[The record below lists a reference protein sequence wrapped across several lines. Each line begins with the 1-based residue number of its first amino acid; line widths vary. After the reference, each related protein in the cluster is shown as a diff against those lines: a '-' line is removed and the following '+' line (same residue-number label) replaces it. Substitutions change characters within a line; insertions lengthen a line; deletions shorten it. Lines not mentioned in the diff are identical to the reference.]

1 MAKRKKLP
9 VNSPQLLKRT
19 LKYFVPYK
27 FSIAIS
33 LVAMA
38 VVAATTGASA
48 YLIKPALDDIF
59 INKNR
64 EYLMLLPFAYFILVL
79 AKGAG
84 RYAQNYFM
92 TFCGLKV
99 LEQLRNELFDKIVC
113 LPLKFFEDQQ
123 VGMLMSRIVNDVAEI
138 RSSLPSVV
146 KGVRQLLTMIGL
158 LFVVFYQDAY
168 LATWAV
174 LVLPLALLPFI
185 HFGRKLRKIGRKN
198 QVLISA
204 MTTFLQ
210 EKFSGIRVVKAFANE
225 AGEKEGFRRE
235 NSRIVKLALKQ
246 TVVGQMSSPIM
257 ELIGAVGIGLVVWYG
272 GSQVIAGEQT
282 AGTFFSFVAAL
293 VMLYDPVKELTSANN
308 SLQRALA
315 GAERVFEILD
325 SPNINVEQ
333 DGSQVL
339 EGFNSL
345 TFDNVTFGYDSAEQ
359 PALSNINLTIN
370 EGEKVAI
377 VGPSGAGKT
386 TFVNLIPRFYEQ
398 QEGRILINDV
408 DSRSYTL
415 QSLRQNV
422 AIVSQDAF
430 LFDITIGENIA
441 YSTEGTSAESIEQA
455 AKAAFS
461 HDFIMEFPEGYD
473 TVVGERGVRLSG
485 GQKQRLTIARAL
497 LKDAPLLILDEA
509 TSALD
514 SESEKIVQK
523 ALENLMENR
532 TSFVIAHRLSTIL
545 SADRIL
551 VMQDGKIVDEG
562 THDSLLESSPLYQRL
577 YKLQF
582 ETHEELA

>member
-1 MAKRKKLP
+1 MAKFKKLP
-9 VNSPQLLKRT
+9 KNSAKLLKRT
-19 LKYFVPYK
+19 LRYFAPYK
-27 FSIAIS
+27 ASIAIS
-33 LVAMA
+33 LIAMA

-59 INKNR
+59 INKNSD
-64 EYLMLLPFAYFILVL
+64 YLMIIPFAYFILVL

-84 RYAQNYFM
+84 RYSQNYFM
-92 TFCGLKV
+92 TYCGLKV
-99 LEQLRNELFDKIVC
+99 LEQLRNELFDKIIC
-113 LPLKFFEDQQ
+113 LPLKFYEEQQ
-123 VGMLMSRIVNDVAEI
+123 VGMLMSRVVNDVAEI
-138 RSSLPSVV
+138 RGSLPAVV
-146 KGVRQLLTMIGL
+146 KGIRQFLTMVAL

-174 LVLPLALLPFI
+174 LVLPLALFPFI
-185 HFGRKLRKIGRKN
+185 HFGRKLRKLGKKN

-204 MTTFLQ
+204 MTIFLQ

-225 AGEKEGFRRE
+225 EGEKAGFRIE
-235 NSRIVKLALKQ
+235 NSRIAKLALKQ

-257 ELIGAVGIGLVVWYG
+257 ELIGAIGIGLVIWYG

-308 SLQRALA
+308 SLQKALA

-325 SPNINVEQ
+325 SPDIVVEQ
-333 DGSQVL
+333 DGSQIL
-339 EGFNSL
+339 EGVHEVF
-345 TFDNVTFGYDSAEQ
+345 FDNVTFSYDATGQ
-359 PALSNINLTIN
+359 PALKNININ
-370 EGEKVAI
+370 IKEGEKVAI

-386 TFVNLIPRFYEQ
+386 TFVNLVPRFYEQ
-398 QEGRILINDV
+398 QEGRILINGIDTK
-408 DSRSYTL
+408 SLTL
-415 QSLRQNV
+415 KSLRKNV

-430 LFDITIGENIA
+430 LFDTSIADNIA
-441 YSTEGTSAESIEQA
+441 YSSEGSSREAIEEA
-455 AKAAFS
+455 AKAAFA
-461 HDFIMEFPEGYD
+461 HEFINEFPDGYD

-514 SESEKIVQK
+514 SESEKVVQQ
-523 ALENLMENR
+523 ALENLMKDR
-532 TSFVIAHRLSTIL
+532 TSLVIAHRLSTII

-551 VMQDGKIVDEG
+551 VMKNGEVVDEG
-562 THDSLLESSPLYQRL
+562 THDSLLANSPLYQRL
-577 YKLQF
+577 YTLQF
-582 ETHEELA
+582 ENREEIA

>member
-9 VNSPQLLKRT
+9 ENSLQLLKRT
-19 LKYFVPYK
+19 LKYFAPYK
-27 FSIAIS
+27 LSIAIS

-146 KGVRQLLTMIGL
+146 KGVRQLLTMVGL

-235 NSRIVKLALKQ
+235 NSRIIKLALKQ
-246 TVVGQMSSPIM
+246 TVVGQMSSPVM
-257 ELIGAVGIGLVVWYG
+257 ELIGAIGIGLVVWYG

-325 SPNINVEQ
+325 SPDINVEQ

-339 EGFNSL
+339 EGFNTL

-359 PALSNINLTIN
+359 PALSKINLTIN

-398 QEGRILINDV
+398 QEGRILINGV

-461 HDFIMEFPEGYD
+461 HDFIMEFPEGYE

-582 ETHEELA
+582 EAHEELA

>member
-1 MAKRKKLP
+1 MAKREKMPEKSLP
-9 VNSPQLLKRT
+9 LLKRT
-19 LKYFVPYK
+19 LKYFLPYK
-27 FSIAIS
+27 MAIAIS
-33 LVAMA
+33 LFAMA

-59 INKNR
+59 INKNE
-64 EYLMLLPFAYFILVL
+64 EYLMLLPFVYFILVL

-84 RYAQNYFM
+84 RYTQNYFM
-92 TFCGLKV
+92 TACALKV
-99 LEQLRNELFDKIVC
+99 LERLRNELFDKIVC

-123 VGMLMSRIVNDVAEI
+123 VGMLMSRIVNDVAQI
-138 RSSLPSVV
+138 RSCLPSVV

-174 LVLPLALLPFI
+174 LVLPLALFPFI

-225 AGEKEGFRRE
+225 NGEKKGFRKE

-257 ELIGAVGIGLVVWYG
+257 ELIGAIGIGLVVWYG
-272 GSQVIAGEQT
+272 GSKVIAGEQT

-308 SLQRALA
+308 SLQKALA

-325 SPNINVEQ
+325 SPNIMVEQ

-339 EGFNSL
+339 EEFNSL
-345 TFDNVTFGYDSAEQ
+345 TFDNVTFGYDSADH

-398 QEGRILINDV
+398 QEGRILINGV

-430 LFDITIGENIA
+430 LFDITIAENIA
-441 YSTEGTSAESIEQA
+441 YSSENTSFESIQQA

-497 LKDAPLLILDEA
+497 LKNAPLLILDEA

-523 ALENLMENR
+523 ALENLMKNR

-551 VMQDGKIVDEG
+551 VMQDGQVVDEG
-562 THDSLLESSPLYQRL
+562 THESLLESSPLYQRL
-577 YKLQF
+577 YTLQF
-582 ETHEELA
+582 EAHEELA